1 MQDVHNVIARIH
13 GDLRGEAGE
22 DAAVAEFLL
31 EFNSKDFD
39 NVPSVNESENGAT
52 GAISLTISH
61 MRQMFREFPELLMI
75 DCTQTDCRSDNQ
87 LCSLMIMDSF
97 GAGLFVQHSIIEIN
111 SEGHL
116 HKVIDHF

>member
-75 DCTQTDCRSDNQ
+75 DCTQIR
-87 LCSLMIMDSF
+87 L
-97 GAGLFVQHSIIEIN
+97 SI
-111 SEGHL
+111 
-116 HKVIDHF
+116 V